1 MRLNMKWLNYHHLIY
16 FREIANEGSISKASE
31 KLLIGQPALSAQ
43 LKQLED
49 QLGIVLFER
58 KNRKLILTDAGKV
71 ALKYANEIGQLGQE
85 LIQVINDKSYSNKTP
100 FRLGALDSVPKQ
112 IVWEIVQKARNAN
125 DCFVSIVEG
134 NQEELT
140 TELLS
145 RNIDCFISNHSGDIS
160 KDKNMNSK
168 SFVKAP
174 VSIYGAKQFLSCKT
188 NFPKSLNNQPMILP
202 THHSKLRHDLD
213 YFFDSKKIKILSE
226 LETEDTALMKIFAA
240 QGAGLAALPDIAALD
255 LVRNSTLYKIG
266 TLPNVKEEYWL
277 ISTKRTIDNPIASL
291 LMKSI

>member
-1 MRLNMKWLNYHHLIY
+1 MKWLNYHHLIY
-16 FREIANEGSISKASE
+16 FKEIANEGSISKASQ

-49 QLGIVLFER
+49 QLGIILFER

-85 LIQVINDKSYSNKTP
+85 LIQVINDKSYSNKTS

-213 YFFDSKKIKILSE
+213 YFFDTKKIKILSE

-255 LVRNSTLYKIG
+255 LVRNSTLFKIG
-266 TLPNVKEEYWL
+266 TLPNIKEEYWL

>member
-1 MRLNMKWLNYHHLIY
+1 MKWLNYHHLIY

-49 QLGIVLFER
+49 QLEIELFER

-85 LIQVINDKSYSNKTP
+85 LLQVIADKSYSNKTP
-100 FRLGALDSVPKQ
+100 FKLGALDSVPKQ
-112 IVWEIVQKARNAN
+112 IVWEIAQKARSYG

-134 NQEELT
+134 DQEELT
-140 TELLS
+140 AELLS
-145 RNIDCFISNHSGDIS
+145 RNIDCFISNYSGDIS

-174 VSIYGAKQFLSCKT
+174 VSIYGSKQFLACKN
-188 NFPKSLNNQPMILP
+188 NFPKSLNGVPMILP

-226 LETEDTALMKIFAA
+226 LETQDTALMKIFAA

-255 LVRNSTLYKIG
+255 QVRNNTLYKIG
-266 TLPNVKEEYWL
+266 TLPNIKEEYWI
-277 ISTKRTIDNPIASL
+277 ISSKRTIDNPIASK

>member
-1 MRLNMKWLNYHHLIY
+1 MKWLNYHHLIY

-49 QLGIVLFER
+49 QLEIELFER

-85 LIQVINDKSYSNKTP
+85 LLQVIADKSYSNKMP
-100 FRLGALDSVPKQ
+100 FKLGALDSVPKQ
-112 IVWEIVQKARNAN
+112 IVWEIAQKARGYG

-134 NQEELT
+134 DQEELT

-145 RNIDCFISNHSGDIS
+145 RNIDCFISNYSGDIS

-174 VSIYGAKQFLSCKT
+174 VSIYGSKQFLACKN
-188 NFPKSLNNQPMILP
+188 NFPKSLNGMPMILP

-226 LETEDTALMKIFAA
+226 LETQDTALMKIFAA
-240 QGAGLAALPDIAALD
+240 QGAGLAALPDVAALD
-255 LVRNSTLYKIG
+255 QVQNGTLYKIG
-266 TLPNVKEEYWL
+266 TLPNIKEEYWI
-277 ISTKRTIDNPIASL
+277 ISSKRTIDNPIASK

>member
-1 MRLNMKWLNYHHLIY
+1 MKWLNYHHLIY

-43 LKQLED
+43 LKQLEE
-49 QLGIVLFER
+49 QLQIELFER
-58 KNRKLILTDAGKV
+58 KNRKLVLTDAGQV
-71 ALKYANEIGQLGQE
+71 VLKYANEIGYLGQE
-85 LIQVINDKSYSNKTP
+85 LLQVIADKSYSNKIP
-100 FRLGALDSVPKQ
+100 FKLGALDSVPKQ
-112 IVWEIVQKARNAN
+112 IVWEIAQKARGYG

-134 NQEELT
+134 SQEELT
-140 TELLS
+140 TELQA
-145 RNIDCFISNHSGDIS
+145 RQIDCFISNHSGDFS
-160 KDKNMNSK
+160 RDKNMVSK

-174 VSIYGAKQFLSCKT
+174 VSIYGSKEFISCRK
-188 NFPKSLNNQPMILP
+188 NFPRSLHGKPMILP

-213 YFFDSKKIKILSE
+213 YFLESKKIKILSE

-255 LVRNSTLYKIG
+255 LMRSSSIYKIG
-266 TLPNVKEEYWL
+266 TLPNIKEEYWL
-277 ISTKRTIDNPIASL
+277 ISSKRTIDNPISSK

>member
-1 MRLNMKWLNYHHLIY
+1 MKWLNYHHLIY
-16 FREIANEGSISKASE
+16 FREISNEGSISKASE

-49 QLGIVLFER
+49 QLGIILFER

-226 LETEDTALMKIFAA
+226 LETEDTSLMKIFAA